1 MSRDLCDDEPAR
13 RRFLKHSLTLI
24 PAVTLLGGASLV
36 SAGEVAA
43 SAASAGAPGAAD
55 GAKAAGGSYVPLFFN
70 DLEWLFLL
78 AACDRLIPTDDNGP
92 GAVAE
97 GVPEF
102 IDRQMETLYGHG
114 GIWYLKGPALPAP
127 PEMGFQSVL
136 APRDIYRAGIGALNA
151 HCQQQFAG
159 KHFHELD
166 PARQE
171 DLFNRLEKGDLALS
185 EDCPGP
191 MFFQQLLQN
200 TREGWLSDPLHGGNR
215 TMASWKLIG
224 FPGARADF
232 TDWASRPNT
241 PYPQGPVNIAGS
253 RS

>member
-1 MSRDLCDDEPAR
+1 MSNDLSNDEPAR
-13 RRFLKHSLTLI
+13 RRFLKNTLTLI
-24 PAVTLLGGASLV
+24 PAVTLLGGASLMT
-36 SAGEVAA
+36 ER
-43 SAASAGAPGAAD
+43 AGADPRQAATD
-55 GAKAAGGSYVPLFFN
+55 QPRPAPPQHVPLYFN
-70 DLEWLFLL
+70 DVEWLFLL
-78 AACDRLIPTDDNGP
+78 AACERLIPSDDNGP

-127 PEMGFQSVL
+127 PELGFQSLL
-136 APRDIYRAGIGALNA
+136 APRDIYRKGIAALNA
-151 HCQQQFAG
+151 HCHQQFSG
-159 KHFHELD
+159 EYFHELGT
-166 PARQE
+166 ARQE
-171 DLFNRLEKGDLALS
+171 ALLSQLEKGELALG

-200 TREGWLSDPLHGGNR
+200 TREGWMSDPIHGGNR
-215 TMASWKLIG
+215 SMASWKLIG

-232 TDWASRPNT
+232 ADWAARANT
-241 PYPQGPVNIAGS
+241 PYPQGPVNIAGH

>member
-1 MSRDLCDDEPAR
+1 MSDDFNDDEPAR
-13 RRFLKHSLTLI
+13 RRFLKHTLTLI
-24 PAVTLLGGASLV
+24 PAVTFLGGASLV
-36 SAGEVAA
+36 TGNA
-43 SAASAGAPGAAD
+43 SATAPAAATDQERIAPASH
-55 GAKAAGGSYVPLFFN
+55 VPLYFN
-70 DLEWLFLL
+70 DVEWLFLL
-78 AACDRLIPTDDNGP
+78 AACERLIPSDDNGP

-114 GIWYLKGPALPAP
+114 GIWYLKGPALPAA
-127 PEMGFQSVL
+127 PELGFQSLL
-136 APRDIYRAGIGALNA
+136 APRDIYRVGIAALNA
-151 HCQQQFAG
+151 HCQQQYAG
-159 KHFHELD
+159 KYFHELAA
-166 PARQE
+166 ARQE
-171 DLFNRLEKGDLALS
+171 ALLSALEKGEMALGD
-185 EDCPGP
+185 DCSGP

-232 TDWASRPNT
+232 TDWAARPNA
-241 PYPQGPVNIAGS
+241 PYPQGPVNIAGH

>member
-1 MSRDLCDDEPAR
+1 MSQDFTDDEPAR
-13 RRFLKHSLTLI
+13 RRFLKNTLTLI

-36 SAGEVAA
+36 TDSATAAAAA
-43 SAASAGAPGAAD
+43 SQTVTDNARPGTER
-55 GAKAAGGSYVPLFFN
+55 YVPLYFN
-70 DLEWLFLL
+70 EAEWQFLL
-78 AACDRLIPTDDNGP
+78 AACDRLIPSDDNGP

-102 IDRQMETLYGHG
+102 IDKQMETLYGHG
-114 GIWYLKGPALPAP
+114 GIWYLRGPSLPAA
-127 PEMGFQSVL
+127 PELGFQSLL
-136 APRDIYRAGIGALNA
+136 APRDIYRVGIAALNA
-151 HCQQQFAG
+151 HCQQQFSG
-159 KHFHELD
+159 KVFHELE

-171 DLFNRLEKGDLALS
+171 ALFVDLEKGDIALRD
-185 EDCPGP
+185 DCPGP

-200 TREGWLSDPLHGGNR
+200 TREGWLSDPIHGGNR

-232 TDWASRPNT
+232 ADWASRPNA
-241 PYPQGPVNIAGS
+241 PYPQGPVNIAGR